1 MPRPQR
7 RPATQQHPPGPEP
20 GLTDRQRRA
29 IHAQRRALTA
39 ADILTEA
46 GYRALLA
53 EHHQEIDHGIQRPAG
68 MPAYGHPCTSST
80 HLSRRQARV
89 VITRLGLMGAPVPTP
104 YSGTRAAADATTAA
118 GGTALPTPAQRALI
132 DRLRAEITWRISYD
146 AWLASRYSPTRGQ
159 PVTTYQRAAAVID
172 ALHALRDRQAGSAP

>member
-1 MPRPQR
+1 VNQR
-7 RPATQQHPPGPEP
+7 RPANQQRAPGPQP
-20 GLTDRQRRA
+20 ALSQRQLRA
-29 IHAQRRALTA
+29 IHAQRRTL
-39 ADILTEA
+39 ADHDMLSEP

-53 EHHQEIDHGIQRPAG
+53 EYPREQRG
-68 MPAYGHPCTSST
+68 GDGTPCTSST
-80 HLSRRQARV
+80 HLSRRQARA
-89 VITRLGLMGAPVPTP
+89 VITRLGIMGAPVPTP

-132 DRLRAEITWRISYD
+132 DRLRAEITWRVSYD

-159 PVTTYQRAAAVID
+159 PVTTYQRAEAVID